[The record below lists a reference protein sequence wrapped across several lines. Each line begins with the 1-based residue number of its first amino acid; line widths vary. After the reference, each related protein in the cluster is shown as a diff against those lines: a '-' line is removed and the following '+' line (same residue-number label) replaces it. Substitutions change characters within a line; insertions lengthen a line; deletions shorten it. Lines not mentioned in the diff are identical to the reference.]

1 MLLLDAVPESVKS
14 LLLRLAPHRAIQDFA
29 LGGGTSLAL
38 RFGHRLSV
46 DLGFFTI
53 REFAPEALFDE
64 LNLVDATVIG
74 RARNSLTMDAGGVK
88 LDLMRHA
95 CRLLEPAESIG
106 GITLLSLPDVVTM
119 KLNAIAN
126 RGSKKDFFDFVEL
139 LDHFPIKSM
148 IGFFT
153 EKYPTTDAFTVIR
166 SLAWFEEAEDEP
178 DPVSLGGRNWEQV
191 KQMTRATVAGL

>member
-1 MLLLDAVPESVKS
+1 MLRFDVVPEPVKR

-46 DLGFFTI
+46 DLDFFTI

-95 CRLLEPAESIG
+95 YRLLEPAESIG
-106 GITLLSLPDVVTM
+106 GITLLSLPDVVAM

-166 SLAWFEEAEDEP
+166 SLAWFEDAEDEP
-178 DPVSLGGRNWEQV
+178 DPVSLDERTWEQV